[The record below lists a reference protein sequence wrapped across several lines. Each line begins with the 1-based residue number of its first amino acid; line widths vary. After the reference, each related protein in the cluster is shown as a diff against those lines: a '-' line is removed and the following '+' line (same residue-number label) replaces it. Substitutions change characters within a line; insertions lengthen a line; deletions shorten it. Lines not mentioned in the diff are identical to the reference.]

1 MWTIEE
7 SGPKSPE
14 WNMESDSKRLEID
27 PAPCLRFYEWDFP
40 SATYGYFLNPSDF
53 FKPNSLLSLARRP
66 TGGGV
71 ILHLDDLAFSV
82 IVPTSHPFYSLNS
95 LHSYQMI
102 NSVVL
107 EAIHKV
113 VPFDGIFLQED
124 LPEAPRGGFCMAK
137 PTKFDLLYEGKK
149 VGGAAQRK
157 TKKGLLHQSSLCL
170 KMPDPLFLDQFLK
183 SPATAQDIML
193 SSASL
198 GVQFKDDLKS
208 ELAKA
213 FQQL

>member
-14 WNMESDSKRLEID
+14 WNMEADSKRLEND
-27 PAPCLRFYEWDFP
+27 PSPCLRFYEWEGP

-53 FKPNSLLSLARRP
+53 FKPDVHLSLARRP

-82 IVPTSHPFYSLNS
+82 IVPASHPFYSLNS
-95 LHSYQMI
+95 LHSYQII
-102 NSVVL
+102 NSMVI
-107 EAIHKV
+107 EAIQKV
-113 VPFDGIFLQED
+113 LPLEGLFLQED
-124 LPEAPRGGFCMAK
+124 LPKAPRGGFCMAK

-157 TKKGLLHQSSLCL
+157 TKSGLLHQSSLCL
-170 KMPDPLFLDQFLK
+170 KMPDPLFLEQILK
-183 SPATAQDIML
+183 SSSTAQDIML

-208 ELAKA
+208 AIIEI
-213 FQQL
+213 FT

>member
-1 MWTIEE
+1 MWIIEE

-14 WNMESDSKRLEID
+14 WNMAADSERLEN
-27 PAPCLRFYEWDFP
+27 APFPSLRFYEWDSP

-53 FKPNSLLSLARRP
+53 FKPDSHLSLARRP

-82 IVPTSHPFYSLNS
+82 IVPASHPFYSLNS

-102 NSVVL
+102 NSLVL
-107 EAIHKV
+107 EAIQKV
-113 VPFDGIFLQED
+113 IPSKGLVLQQD

-137 PTKFDLLYEGKK
+137 ATKYDLLYEGKK

-170 KMPDPLFLDQFLK
+170 KMPDPLFLDRILK
-183 SPATAQDIML
+183 SGAQDIML
-193 SSASL
+193 NSASL
-198 GVQFKDDLKS
+198 GVQFKDELKS
-208 ELAKA
+208 QIIQA
-213 FQQL
+213 FTK

>member
-1 MWTIEE
+1 
-7 SGPKSPE
+7 
-14 WNMESDSKRLEID
+14 
-27 PAPCLRFYEWDFP
+27 
-40 SATYGYFLNPSDF
+40 
-53 FKPNSLLSLARRP
+53 
-66 TGGGV
+66 V

-82 IVPTSHPFYSLNS
+82 IVPASHPFYSLNS

-102 NSVVL
+102 NSMVI
-107 EAIHKV
+107 EAIQMVLPLK
-113 VPFDGIFLQED
+113 GLLLQDD

-157 TKKGLLHQSSLCL
+157 TKNGLLHQSSLCL
-170 KMPDPLFLDQFLK
+170 KMPDPMFLEQVLK
-183 SPATAQDIML
+183 SRTTAQDIML

-208 ELAKA
+208 AIIEV
-213 FQQL
+213 FT